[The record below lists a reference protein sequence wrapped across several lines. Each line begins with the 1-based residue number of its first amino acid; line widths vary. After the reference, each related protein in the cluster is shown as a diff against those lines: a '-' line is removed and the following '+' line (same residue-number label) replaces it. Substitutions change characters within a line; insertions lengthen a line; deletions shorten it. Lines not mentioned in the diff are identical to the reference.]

1 MARYDDLNTSAI
13 GYATFISTILFV
25 IVVLLVR
32 ALSFYWVE
40 GEADRLQAS
49 THYTSADEE
58 ILAQRGRLSGY
69 AKEMVTVFNGEG
81 DAAVE
86 EEVEQ
91 LHIPLNAAK
100 QIILD
105 ELASGVSDHSE
116 GDHADDGRGESNDGN
131 DEGHSEQEHNEEGH
145 SEEADDSAGDSEP
158 EVSADEETQEDSAPK
173 SDDKDA

>member
-69 AKEMVTVFNGEG
+69 AKEMVTVFKGEG

-91 LHIPLNAAK
+91 LHIPLDAAK
-100 QIILD
+100 AIILD
-105 ELASGVSDHSE
+105 EFGSGEHSE
-116 GDHADDGRGESNDGN
+116 DEHAAESHGDKGEGDKAVHNEDAGEEVVHSE
-131 DEGHSEQEHNEEGH
+131 DEG
-145 SEEADDSAGDSEP
+145 DSAGESEP
-158 EVSADEETQEDSAPK
+158 DASTDEKKPEE

>member
-25 IVVLLVR
+25 IVVLLIR

-40 GEADRLQAS
+40 GEADRLQAN
-49 THYTSADEE
+49 THYTIADAE
-58 ILAQRGRLSGY
+58 ISEQRERLNGY
-69 AKEMVTVFNGEG
+69 AKEMVTVFKGEG

-105 ELASGVSDHSE
+105 ELASGDDHSE
-116 GDHADDGRGESNDGN
+116 GDHADDGHSESNHGN
-131 DEGHSEQEHNEEGH
+131 DEGHSEET
-145 SEEADDSAGDSEP
+145 DDSAGDSEP
-158 EVSADEETQEDSAPK
+158 EVSADEETKEDPAPK